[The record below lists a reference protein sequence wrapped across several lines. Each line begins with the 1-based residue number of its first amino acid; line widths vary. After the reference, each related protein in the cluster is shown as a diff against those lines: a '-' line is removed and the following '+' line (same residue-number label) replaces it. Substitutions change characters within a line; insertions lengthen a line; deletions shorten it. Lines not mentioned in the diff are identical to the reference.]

1 MSLGRT
7 GQNRASLAAD
17 DSLHCLL
24 STIQARILVT
34 RQLMFS
40 AVRQNVA
47 QSFLPNTARL
57 VPPDQHL
64 LKVCTEAASENV
76 QLTDRLFEV
85 VSSGS
90 SAFGMIDYHNAFNAA
105 IILEL
110 GCLYRQD
117 DASFHHG
124 PQMGHVLDA
133 LQRAGLNGND
143 FARDCSTVLAD
154 FRQLREK
161 LMQAMSRRVPSN
173 NLPPPTPSAQV
184 PGNLSPGE
192 FDIPNT
198 SAMSFTLDE
207 CLSPGSEFDRVLEE
221 FTNWLEEGHF

>member
-1 MSLGRT
+1 
-7 GQNRASLAAD
+7 
-17 DSLHCLL
+17 
-24 STIQARILVT
+24 
-34 RQLMFS
+34 MFS

-47 QSFLPNTARL
+47 LSFIPNASRL
-57 VPPDQHL
+57 EPPDKHL

-90 SAFGMIDYHNAFNAA
+90 SAFGIIDYHNAFNAA

-110 GCLYRQD
+110 GCLYRHN
-117 DASFHHG
+117 DASFHDR

-133 LQRAGLNGND
+133 LQRAGLNGNE

-161 LMQAMSRRVPSN
+161 LMQAMSRRAPPS
-173 NLPPPTPSAQV
+173 NLPPPTASAQV
-184 PGNLSPGE
+184 PGNLLPGG
-192 FDIPNT
+192 FDISGA
-198 SAMSFTLDE
+198 SAMSSPLDE

>member
-1 MSLGRT
+1 
-7 GQNRASLAAD
+7 
-17 DSLHCLL
+17 
-24 STIQARILVT
+24 
-34 RQLMFS
+34 MFS

-47 QSFLPNTARL
+47 RSFLPNTARL
-57 VPPDQHL
+57 QPPDQHL

-110 GCLYRQD
+110 GCLCRHNDAPCHD
-117 DASFHHG
+117 DG
-124 PQMGHVLDA
+124 PQIGHVLDA
-133 LQRAGLNGND
+133 LQRAGLNGNE

-161 LMQAMSRRVPSN
+161 LMQAMSRRVPPSE
-173 NLPPPTPSAQV
+173 LPPSTPSAQV
-184 PGNLSPGE
+184 PGNLPPGG
-192 FDIPNT
+192 FDIPAS
-198 SAMSFTLDE
+198 SAMSFGLDE